1 MDVVKSTAGLLGSKK
16 KREGI
21 KSVSG
26 RLYCL
31 WYLSYLETSMI
42 VRSNLFNKESEGLRE
57 GFMSALQIC
66 IYLMEFGMIC
76 L

>member
-1 MDVVKSTAGLLGSKK
+1 
-16 KREGI
+16 
-21 KSVSG
+21 
-26 RLYCL
+26 
-31 WYLSYLETSMI
+31 MI

-66 IYLMEFGMIC
+66 IYLMEFDMIC